1 MIDDLHDS
9 HRRDNLGANIMRDN
23 ERRRGAFVHCEATRK
38 NDGEWSIANPP
49 AMAVY
54 YGPNG
59 ETTWPIIKDDSPG
72 TS

>member
-1 MIDDLHDS
+1 MMDDLHDS
-9 HRRDNLGANIMRDN
+9 LRHDNLGANIMRG
-23 ERRRGAFVHCEATRK
+23 GAALSCNCEATRK

-54 YGPNG
+54 GANG

-72 TS
+72 TN